1 MPNEPPSLPQ
11 LDLIS
16 AKMDQLKQ
24 CLKIVGTEFIPTTES
39 AGRVTAQ
46 NITAC
51 RNSPSTDVSA
61 MDGYAVRWSDIDRE
75 ALPVI
80 GTTTAG
86 SAPLHLASKS
96 AIRVFTG
103 GPIPIQ
109 AECVVRREDC
119 QESTSQVTI
128 LLPTE
133 SIALGQNIRRRGEN
147 AREGDIV
154 IQRGELL
161 SACRFAGTMT
171 FHDDPKIEVFQK
183 VRIGIINT
191 GDELME
197 FGQPLETWQIRDSN
211 GPYLE
216 SALASQPW
224 IQTRRSKVSDHR
236 DKTEQAIRDTLG
248 QCDVLLLT
256 GGVSMGD
263 TDFVPDSIRSVGGQV
278 VFHRIPIRPGRPIL
292 GAYGPEGQ
300 LILGLPGNPQSVA
313 ITFRRYALELIRHIA
328 GCVRAEPVPWIQL
341 EANDTKT
348 LDLTWFRLV
357 CFRQDGQLS
366 LVTSLGSGDIA
377 SLIQSDGFV
386 EIPPNCQ
393 AAGTRKFF
401 AW

>member
-1 MPNEPPSLPQ
+1 MPNESPSLPQ
-11 LDLIS
+11 LDLIL
-16 AKMDQLKQ
+16 AKMDQLKH
-24 CLKIVGTEFIPTTES
+24 CLQVLGNELIPATQS
-39 AGRVTAQ
+39 SGRVTAQ
-46 NITAC
+46 NIRAFQD
-51 RNSPSTDVSA
+51 SPSTDVSA
-61 MDGYAVRWSDIDRE
+61 MDGYAVRWSDIDLPT
-75 ALPVI
+75 LPVI

-86 SAPLHLASKS
+86 STPLQLASKS

-103 GPIPIQ
+103 GPIPTD

-119 QESTSQVTI
+119 QESTAQVTI
-128 LLPTE
+128 LVPKE
-133 SIALGQNIRRRGEN
+133 SIGLGQNIRRRGEN
-147 AREGDIV
+147 ARAGDMV

-161 SACRFAGTMT
+161 SACRFAGAMT
-171 FHDDPKIEVFQK
+171 FHSDPNIEVFQK

-197 FGQPLETWQIRDSN
+197 FGQPMETWQIRDSN

-216 SALASQPW
+216 SALANQPW

-236 DKTEQAIRDTLG
+236 DKTEHAIREALG

-313 ITFRRYALELIRHIA
+313 ITFRRYAMGLIRHVA
-328 GCVRAEPVPWIQL
+328 GFARSEHVPWIQL
-341 EANDTKT
+341 ETSDTKT

-357 CFRQDGQLS
+357 SFQEDGRLS
-366 LVTSLGSGDIA
+366 LVRSQGSGDIA

>member
-1 MPNEPPSLPQ
+1 MPIEPPSLPQ

-16 AKMDQLKQ
+16 AKMDQLKHS
-24 CLKIVGTEFIPTTES
+24 LRIVGTEFLPATES
-39 AGRVTAQ
+39 SCRVTAQ
-46 NITAC
+46 NILAF
-51 RNSPSTDVSA
+51 RDSPSTDVSA
-61 MDGYAVRWSDIDRE
+61 MDGYAVRWSDINGQT
-75 ALPVI
+75 LPVI

-86 SAPLHLASKS
+86 STPLQLAPSS

-103 GPIPIQ
+103 GPIPTQ

-128 LLPTE
+128 LVPKEL
-133 SIALGQNIRRRGEN
+133 IALGLNIRRRGEN
-147 AREGDIV
+147 ARAGDIV

-161 SACRFAGTMT
+161 SACRFAGAMT
-171 FHDDPKIEVFQK
+171 FHSDATIEVFQK

-197 FGQPLETWQIRDSN
+197 FGQPMETWQIRDSN

-216 SALASQPW
+216 SSLANQPW
-224 IQTRRSKVSDHR
+224 MQTRRSKVSDHR
-236 DKTEQAIRDTLG
+236 DKTEHAIRDMLG

-263 TDFVPDSIRSVGGQV
+263 TDFVPDSVRSTGGQV

-313 ITFRRYALELIRHIA
+313 ITLRRYAMELIRHVA
-328 GCVRAEPVPWIQL
+328 GFVRSEHVPWIQL

-357 CFRQDGQLS
+357 SYQADGRLS
-366 LVTSLGSGDIA
+366 LVTSQGSGDIA
-377 SLIQSDGFV
+377 SLIHSDGFV
-386 EIPPNCQ
+386 EIPPNSQ
-393 AAGTRKFF
+393 AAGTRKFY